1 MGSTKMKEEAK
12 EAKEEKQEKKEKPVK
27 EKHVEKKKEMKAI
40 VRVINTDIDAD
51 MPLIRALRDI
61 KGISHSFANAVCI
74 TSGYNPKAKLGS
86 LKEPDI
92 AKVEDIIKNPGKFG
106 IPSWLVNRRKDFE
119 SGNDVHLSGQD
130 VDIGR
135 RFDVQRLVD
144 AKTYKGVRHM
154 LGLPVRGQRTR
165 SSFRKGRV
173 VGVVRKSVRIVQQ
186 EAGKEEK
193 K

>member
-1 MGSTKMKEEAK
+1 
-12 EAKEEKQEKKEKPVK
+12 
-27 EKHVEKKKEMKAI
+27 
-40 VRVINTDIDAD
+40 
-51 MPLIRALRDI
+51 
-61 KGISHSFANAVCI
+61 
-74 TSGYNPKAKLGS
+74 
-86 LKEPDI
+86 
-92 AKVEDIIKNPGKFG
+92 
-106 IPSWLVNRRKDFE
+106 VNRRKDLE
-119 SGNDVHLSGQD
+119 SGTDIHLSGQD

-135 RFDVQRLVD
+135 RFDIQRLVD

-186 EAGKEEK
+186 ESKEEK

>member
-1 MGSTKMKEEAK
+1 MGSTKRKEEAK
-12 EAKEEKQEKKEKPVK
+12 EAKEEKQEKQEKPAK
-27 EKHVEKKKEMKAI
+27 EKHIEKKKEMKAI
-40 VRVINTDIDAD
+40 VRVINTDIDGD
-51 MPLIRALRDI
+51 MPLIRALRGI
-61 KGISHSFANAVCI
+61 KGISHAFANAVCI

-92 AKVEDIIKNPGKFG
+92 VKVEDIIKNPAKFG
-106 IPSWLVNRRKDFE
+106 IPSWLVNRRKDLE
-119 SGNDVHLSGQD
+119 SGTDIHLSGQD

-135 RFDVQRLVD
+135 RFDIQRLVD

-186 EAGKEEK
+186 ESKEEK